1 MRTDIEES
9 LVSWQNRVEII
20 KAHIY
25 TKRRQFA
32 EIKRITD
39 ELGKDEIMIHL
50 DYSENYKCKQ
60 QNEIQSA
67 YFGNKG
73 FSLFT
78 ACAYHS
84 KDGKLSKMSITVT
97 TEENDKSRVA
107 SMSCVNKVIGHVREK
122 LDRQISRVY
131 IVSDGCSAQFRSR
144 FVFNLLI
151 QKDLQLEWHY
161 NEAHHGKGPMDGIGG
176 TIKNLVHRKVMS
188 NAVVINSPEE
198 FASCANEI
206 SNVDCLFLRK
216 EDVLK
221 EPEEVSKAIPIPT
234 TMKIHRVKR
243 VKQGSSFENEFFFL
257 SEDSKP
263 FFTRKY
269 GIQCGHKVMNLA
281 NNNLC
286 NYCENQYIEDEEW
299 MQCSTCSQWYHEQCF
314 YK

>member
-50 DYSENYKCKQ
+50 DYSENYKCKH

-107 SMSCVNKVIGHVREK
+107 SMSCVNKVIGH
-122 LDRQISRVY
+122 LS
-131 IVSDGCSAQFRSR
+131 
-144 FVFNLLI
+144 LI
-151 QKDLQLEWHY
+151 H
-161 NEAHHGKGPMDGIGG
+161 I
-176 TIKNLVHRKVMS
+176 
-188 NAVVINSPEE
+188 
-198 FASCANEI
+198 
-206 SNVDCLFLRK
+206 
-216 EDVLK
+216 
-221 EPEEVSKAIPIPT
+221 
-234 TMKIHRVKR
+234 
-243 VKQGSSFENEFFFL
+243 
-257 SEDSKP
+257 
-263 FFTRKY
+263 
-269 GIQCGHKVMNLA
+269 
-281 NNNLC
+281 
-286 NYCENQYIEDEEW
+286 
-299 MQCSTCSQWYHEQCF
+299 
-314 YK
+314 